1 MFSLRG
7 PIMRNYTQTFKS
19 LVVIAAA
26 ALTLSACGGG
36 GYSSTQEAAASP
48 SSTGAAAGG
57 TAVIGIVNPPTT
69 LNPINPN
76 DTASTQ
82 AISIMNDSLAV
93 LNDKLEFELRLAD
106 SIETEDNQTF
116 KIHIQDKA
124 AWSDGTNFTTG
135 DVEYTLKMIANPSV
149 TSNIN
154 LSFIKGLNDS
164 GKLDTGVSSIS
175 GFKSLDDKT
184 FTITTK
190 YPVEMTY
197 FNDGFGGKVHFLPQH
212 VLKDT
217 PPESLDTSPYMQ
229 NPTVTVGPFNFVK
242 FAKDQ
247 YIQYQANPNYY
258 LGAPKLSG
266 LYLKIMTASNLVA
279 QIQTGEVDTN
289 MDRTGLIPVEDFE
302 KVSNMTNVTSS
313 FSPISTPVSVMFNVK
328 KMSDPKV
335 RKALEMAVNRQQIV
349 DKLLKGN
356 GEIVDGMLP
365 STHPFFDSSIQPYAY
380 DPEGAKKLLEEA
392 GWDFKQVIKFSV
404 PVGNKVREQASEL
417 MAADWKSIGLQV
429 EIQKF
434 DFPTLVQKL
443 VSNDYEVGV
452 ITIPYTAEPSSVFN
466 YFTPSSAMNF
476 TGINDPKLTELIEK
490 GAKETDTQA
499 RKEIYNQVQQYFHD
513 NVPQFSM
520 YVDKLM
526 IVQSNTLKGKVGPD
540 ALNQLYLW
548 EKTE

>member
-1 MFSLRG
+1 MRKHRKPFSALLL
-7 PIMRNYTQTFKS
+7 T
-19 LVVIAAA
+19 AAV

-36 GYSSTQEAAASP
+36 GYTTTQEASADSSAAAG
-48 SSTGAAAGG
+48 SSAGG

-69 LNPINPN
+69 FNPLNPN

-82 AISIMNDSLAV
+82 AISVMNDSLSV

-106 SIETEDNQTF
+106 SIDTEDNQTF
-116 KIHIQDKA
+116 KIHLHDKA
-124 AWSDGTNFTTG
+124 VWNDGTDFTTK
-135 DVEYTLKMIANPSV
+135 DVEYTLNMIANPSV
-149 TSNIN
+149 TTNIN
-154 LSFIKGLNDS
+154 LSFIEGLDDS
-164 GKLDTGVSSIS
+164 GKLAAGKTGIS
-175 GFKSLDDKT
+175 GFKSVDDKT

-197 FNDGFGGKVHFLPQH
+197 FNDGFSGKVRFLPQH

-229 NPTVTVGPFNFVK
+229 NPTVTIGQFSFVK

-247 YIQYQANPNYY
+247 YIQYKANESYY

-313 FSPISTPVSVMFNVK
+313 FSPISTPVSVMFNVQ

-335 RKALEMAVNRQQIV
+335 RRALEMAVNRQQIV

-365 STHPFFDSSIQPYAY
+365 STHPFFDSSIEPYAY
-380 DPEGAKKLLEEA
+380 DPDGAKKLLEEA
-392 GWDFKQVIKFSV
+392 GWDFGQVIKFSV

-417 MAADWKSIGLQV
+417 MAADWKAIGLQV

-434 DFPTLVQKL
+434 DFPTLLQKL

-452 ITIPYTAEPSSVFN
+452 VTIPYTADPSSVFN
-466 YFTPSSAMNF
+466 YFTPANAMNF
-476 TGINDPKLTELIEK
+476 TGIDDPTLTALIEK
-490 GAKETDTQA
+490 GAKETDTEA
-499 RKEIYNQVQQYFHD
+499 RKAVYNEVQQYFHE
-513 NVPQFSM
+513 NVPQFAM

-540 ALNQLYLW
+540 ALNNLYKW